1 MSNRVALSY
10 RLEIGP
16 ISSVTV
22 FGQHIVI
29 LNDLQLAVDLF
40 DRKSSV
46 FSDRPELV
54 MCGQMYVLSLV
65 GPYRRRTYNVQY
77 IGVVGIGLWL

>member
-1 MSNRVALSY
+1 MVSMIISTVWSFEPKDFKL
-10 RLEIGP
+10 GP

-46 FSDRPELV
+46 FSNRPDLV
-54 MCGQMYVLSLV
+54 FCGQMHVL
-65 GPYRRRTYNVQY
+65 
-77 IGVVGIGLWL
+77 

>member
-1 MSNRVALSY
+1 MFGLFTGSNDLG
-10 RLEIGP
+10 IGP

-65 GPYRRRTYNVQY
+65 RPYGQRTDNVRY
-77 IGVVGIGLWL
+77 VGAVGIGLWL